1 MVVLGILLG
10 ISVVVF
16 GIYKFIES
24 KKAPK
29 VEAKVINKSVK
40 QEYPKEDTKDKAIK
54 KYNES
59 KKNK

>member
-16 GIYKFIES
+16 GIYKLIKS
-24 KKAPK
+24 KKSPK
-29 VEAKVINKSVK
+29 VEAKVINKPVK

-59 KKNK
+59 KKK